1 MRLTIKN
8 HKSSTYRAS
17 MIKQDNNCL
26 VGDVVNKLGRYEDI
40 CEDPEELEKMI
51 NEHKKRTHPTKSRF

>member
-1 MRLTIKN
+1 MRLTMRN
-8 HKSSTYRAS
+8 HKSYTYRAS

-51 NEHKKRTHPTKSRF
+51 NEHKKKNPPDQK

>member
-1 MRLTIKN
+1 MRLTMKN
-8 HKSSTYRAS
+8 HKISTYRAS

-51 NEHKKRTHPTKSRF
+51 NEHKKKNPPDQK

>member
-1 MRLTIKN
+1 MRLTMKN
-8 HKSSTYRAS
+8 HKSSTCRAS

-51 NEHKKRTHPTKSRF
+51 NEHKKKNPPDQK

>member
-1 MRLTIKN
+1 MRLTMKN
-8 HKSSTYRAS
+8 HKSSTYRVS

-51 NEHKKRTHPTKSRF
+51 NEHKKKNPPDQK

>member
-1 MRLTIKN
+1 
-8 HKSSTYRAS
+8 

-51 NEHKKRTHPTKSRF
+51 NEHKKKNPPDQK

>member
-1 MRLTIKN
+1 MKN
-8 HKSSTYRAS
+8 HKSNTYRAS

-51 NEHKKRTHPTKSRF
+51 NKHEKRTHPTKSRFLMQ

>member
-1 MRLTIKN
+1 MKN
-8 HKSSTYRAS
+8 HKSSTYRVS

-51 NEHKKRTHPTKSRF
+51 NEHKKKNPPDQK